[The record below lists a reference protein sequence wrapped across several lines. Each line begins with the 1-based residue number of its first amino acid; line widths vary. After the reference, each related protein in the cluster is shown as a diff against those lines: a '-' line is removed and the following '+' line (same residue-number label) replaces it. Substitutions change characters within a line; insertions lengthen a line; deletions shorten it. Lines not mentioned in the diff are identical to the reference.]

1 MHKSLLALA
10 QFGALALAL
19 TLSLALWLYSCL
31 SLLSSLSLSADIAA
45 ALASCLLHVSF
56 VKKGPGILL
65 SALLTAVRKG
75 GKRAK
80 SDDSASVPPVVHF
93 W

>member
-10 QFGALALAL
+10 QFGALAL
-19 TLSLALWLYSCL
+19 TLALQLPF
-31 SLLSSLSLSADIAA
+31 SLSLSAA

-80 SDDSASVPPVVHF
+80 SDDSASVPPVVKF